1 MWAAQGRRCTLD
13 IAALFSQPAPKILLK
28 RTDHG
33 ALSAEDIPSS
43 WRKNSPG
50 PAGETRMPRTEQSN
64 PIPLTPTPA
73 LPPGQSGPSFSSW
86 PLCPGQ
92 LSPSLLQFSFVQD
105 RGSSKGQPCMGGWS
119 GTSASECPT
128 RATIGASQLYVVK
141 NKDPTWSSIHHI
153 LAR

>member
-50 PAGETRMPRTEQSN
+50 PAGETWTPRTEQSN

-73 LPPGQSGPSFSSW
+73 LLPGQSGPSFSSW

-105 RGSSKGQPCMGGWS
+105 RGSSKGNPCMGDWS

-128 RATIGASQLYVVK
+128 GATIGASELCVVK
-141 NKDPTWSSIHHI
+141 NKNPTWSSIHHM